1 MRTPQ
6 RRLALMCVAV
16 GLTACATRPPQVLTP
31 QLVPKKFVGHVAAP
45 APVWPRSGWWQGFGS
60 PELSRLIGL
69 AQANNR
75 DLAVAAARL
84 QEARSEVMIQR
95 ATLFPSIDVNAQA
108 NREGVGRSALSN
120 NGQQDST
127 RNSFGLGAGASYELD
142 VWGLSRDNLR
152 SAEEALKSSRFAQ
165 RAVALTTT
173 AAVANT
179 YFEVLA
185 LREQIAIANEDIAAI
200 DDILRIV
207 KLKVRAG
214 TASHLDLAQ
223 EQAQIESVQGEL
235 PVLEEQA
242 LQAQIA
248 LAVLIGEPPEG
259 FAVAAQSAAAVQLP
273 EVAPGLP
280 SELLL
285 RRPDVAEAE
294 ANLAAAHAN
303 LQAARAA
310 FLPQFALTG
319 SAGFS
324 SAATNA
330 LLHGPSFLWD
340 AGAQLV
346 QTIFDGGKLIGQKDL
361 AYATQQ
367 ELVARYQSAVLNAYA
382 DVESALGQVA
392 NYARGEQH
400 LRKEVD
406 AAREAFQISEL
417 QYRQG
422 VADLIN
428 VLQAQQTLFGAR
440 DALAQARLAR
450 LEATVHLYAALGG
463 GWKEFPRD
471 RTQSMEWHA
480 GPAGAWPPPPER
492 TRSTADRPAAGGSTG
507 APFSR

>member
-1 MRTPQ
+1 MNSAGQGGARSAW
-6 RRLALMCVAV
+6 RGSLVSVALATLLA
-16 GLTACATRPPQVLTP
+16 ACATAPPHALSP
-31 QLVPKKFVGHVAAP
+31 QLVPKAFTGQPSGAAP
-45 APVWPRSGWWQGFGS
+45 IWPREAWWQGFGS
-60 PELSRLIGL
+60 PELSRLIDL
-69 AQANNR
+69 AQADNR
-75 DLAVAAARL
+75 DLAGAAARL
-84 QEARSEVMIQR
+84 QEARAEVTIQR
-95 ATLFPSIDVNAQA
+95 AALFPAIDGVAQA
-108 NREGVGRSALSN
+108 NREGVGRSALSS

-127 RNSFGLGAGASYELD
+127 RNSFGLSAQASYELD
-142 VWGLSRDNLR
+142 VWGFSRDNLR
-152 SAEEALKSSRFAQ
+152 SAEEALESSRFAQ

-179 YFEVLA
+179 YFEILA
-185 LREQIAIANEDIAAI
+185 LRERIAIANEDLAAI

-235 PVLEEQA
+235 PVLEEQV
-242 LQAQIA
+242 LEAQIA
-248 LAVLIGEPPEG
+248 LAVLIGRPPEG
-259 FAVAAQSAAAVQLP
+259 FTVEAQSAAAVRLP

-280 SELLL
+280 SHLLL

-310 FLPQFALTG
+310 FLPQLALSG

-340 AGAQLV
+340 AGAQLA
-346 QTIFDGGKLIGQKDL
+346 QTIFNGGKLVGEKDL

-367 ELVARYQSAVLNAYA
+367 ELIASYQSAVLNSYA
-382 DVESALGQVA
+382 DVESALGQVD
-392 NYARGEQH
+392 NYAREAQH
-400 LRKEVD
+400 LGQEVA
-406 AAREAFQISEL
+406 AAREAFQISQL

-422 VADLIN
+422 TADLLN

-450 LEATVHLYAALGG
+450 LQATVHLYVALGG
-463 GWKEFPRD
+463 GWQEPASE
-471 RTQSMEWHA
+471 RTQFLAEK
-480 GPAGAWPPPPER
+480 
-492 TRSTADRPAAGGSTG
+492 
-507 APFSR
+507 

>member
-1 MRTPQ
+1 MSRVLTS
-6 RRLALMCVAV
+6 RSRNRVAV
-16 GLTACATRPPQVLTP
+16 LAAATTIAAVLAGCATRPPQALTP
-31 QLVPKKFVGHVAAP
+31 QLVPKAFVGHVATQ
-45 APVWPRSGWWQGFGS
+45 APVWPRTGWWQGFGS

-69 AQANNR
+69 AQADNR

-84 QEARSEVMIQR
+84 QEARAEVTIQR
-95 ATLFPSIDVNAQA
+95 AALFPAVDAQAQA

-127 RNSFGLGAGASYELD
+127 RNSFGLNAGVSYDLD

-152 SAEEALKSSRFAQ
+152 SAEEGLKSSRYAQ

-173 AAVANT
+173 ASVADT
-179 YFEVLA
+179 YFEILA
-185 LREQIAIANEDIAAI
+185 VREQIAIADEDIAAI
-200 DDILRIV
+200 NDILRIV
-207 KLKVRAG
+207 RLKVRAG

-242 LQAQIA
+242 LEAQIA
-248 LAVLIGEPPEG
+248 LAVLLGRPPEG
-259 FAVAAQSAAAVQLP
+259 FSVEAQSAAAVRLP

-280 SELLL
+280 SHLLL

-294 ANLAAAHAN
+294 ANLASAHAN

-310 FLPQFALTG
+310 FLPQFALSG
-319 SAGFS
+319 SGGFS

-340 AGAQLV
+340 AGAQMV
-346 QTIFDGGKLIGQKDL
+346 QTIFDGGKLVGQKDL
-361 AYATQQ
+361 AHATQQ
-367 ELVARYQSAVLNAYA
+367 QLVASYQSAVLNAYA
-382 DVESALGQVA
+382 DVESALGQVD
-392 NYARGEQH
+392 NYEREEQH

-406 AAREAFQISEL
+406 AAREAFQISQL

-450 LEATVHLYAALGG
+450 LQATVHLYVALGG
-463 GWKEFPRD
+463 GWQEPARD
-471 RTQSMEWHA
+471 RTQFP
-480 GPAGAWPPPPER
+480 G
-492 TRSTADRPAAGGSTG
+492 
-507 APFSR
+507 

>member
-1 MRTPQ
+1 MSRVLTS
-6 RRLALMCVAV
+6 RVRNRVAALATTTTIAAV
-16 GLTACATRPPQVLTP
+16 LAGCATRPPQALTR
-31 QLVPKKFVGHVAAP
+31 QLVPKAFVGHVATQ

-69 AQANNR
+69 AQADNR

-84 QEARSEVMIQR
+84 QEARAEVTIQR
-95 ATLFPSIDVNAQA
+95 AVLFPAVDGEAQA

-127 RNSFGLGAGASYELD
+127 RNSFGLNAGVSYDLD

-152 SAEEALKSSRFAQ
+152 SAEEGLKSSRYAQ
-165 RAVALTTT
+165 RALALTTT
-173 AAVANT
+173 ASVADT
-179 YFEVLA
+179 YFEILA
-185 LREQIAIANEDIAAI
+185 VREQIAIANEDIAAI
-200 DDILRIV
+200 NDILRIV
-207 KLKVRAG
+207 RLKVRAG

-242 LQAQIA
+242 LEAQIA
-248 LAVLIGEPPEG
+248 LAVLLGQPPEG
-259 FAVAAQSAAAVQLP
+259 FTVEAQSAAVVRLP

-280 SELLL
+280 SHLLL

-294 ANLAAAHAN
+294 ANLASAHAN

-310 FLPQFALTG
+310 FLPQFALSG

-340 AGAQLV
+340 AGAQMV
-346 QTIFDGGKLIGQKDL
+346 QTIFDGGKLVGQKDL

-367 ELVARYQSAVLNAYA
+367 QLLASYQSAVLNAYA
-382 DVESALGQVA
+382 DVESALGQVD
-392 NYARGEQH
+392 NYAREEQH

-406 AAREAFQISEL
+406 AAREAFQISQL

-450 LEATVHLYAALGG
+450 LQATVHLYVALGG
-463 GWKEFPRD
+463 GWQEPARE
-471 RTQSMEWHA
+471 RTQFLAEK
-480 GPAGAWPPPPER
+480 
-492 TRSTADRPAAGGSTG
+492 
-507 APFSR
+507 

>member
-1 MRTPQ
+1 MSERKQSGVSRPH
-6 RRLALMCVAV
+6 RWRALACVAACM
-16 GLTACATRPPQVLTP
+16 TACATRPPQVLTP
-31 QLVPKKFVGHVAAP
+31 PLIPKTFVGRVAAP

-60 PELSRLIGL
+60 PELSRLIAL

-84 QEARSEVMIQR
+84 QEARAQVTIQR
-95 ATLFPSIDVNAQA
+95 AALFPAIDAQAQA
-108 NREGVGRSALSN
+108 NRSGVGQAALSS
-120 NGQQDST
+120 NGQQNSTT
-127 RNSFGLGAGASYELD
+127 RNAFGLSGEASYDLD

-152 SAEEALKSSRFAQ
+152 SAEETLKSSRFAE

-173 AAVANT
+173 EEVANT
-179 YFEVLA
+179 YFAILA
-185 LREQIAIANEDIAAI
+185 LRERIAIANEDITAI
-200 DDILRIV
+200 NGILQTV
-207 KLKVRAG
+207 KLKVHAG

-223 EQAQIESVQGEL
+223 EQAQIESVEGEL
-235 PVLEEQA
+235 PVLKEQELEE
-242 LQAQIA
+242 QIA
-248 LAVLIGEPPEG
+248 LAVLLGEPPEDFG
-259 FAVAAQSAAAVQLP
+259 VRAQSSAAIQLP
-273 EVAPGLP
+273 QVSAGLP
-280 SELLL
+280 SQLLL

-294 ANLAAAHAN
+294 ANLATAHAD

-310 FLPQFALTG
+310 FLPQFALSG

-361 AYATQQ
+361 AYATQEQ
-367 ELVARYQSAVLNAYA
+367 LIASYQGAVLNAYA
-382 DVESALGQVA
+382 DVESALGQVRNFA
-392 NYARGEQH
+392 DEEQH
-400 LRKEVD
+400 LQREVD

-450 LEATVHLYAALGG
+450 LQATVHLYAALGG
-463 GWKEFPRD
+463 GWQEAARE
-471 RTQSMEWHA
+471 RTQFAVEK
-480 GPAGAWPPPPER
+480 
-492 TRSTADRPAAGGSTG
+492 
-507 APFSR
+507 